1 MGAAVPGAAR
11 IRRWGKRGGGGR
23 PSGGCREGK
32 PPGGG
37 CRVEDPLAAGR
48 KTET

>member
-1 MGAAVPGAAR
+1 VGGPAA
-11 IRRWGKRGGGGR
+11 GGGWGLAG
-23 PSGGCREGK
+23 GGCREGK

-37 CRVEDPLAAGR
+37 CRVEDPLAAER

>member
-1 MGAAVPGAAR
+1 MGKKG
-11 IRRWGKRGGGGR
+11 RRWEAG
-23 PSGGCREGK
+23 GGCREGK